1 MIFIVL
7 SRQEAFI
14 EEYFNNCA
22 LENGNSINESNSLVK
37 SKIIYVLLVVSNLV
51 FSQQKITGKIY
62 GEKVVAKHVRI
73 TNITQ
78 ETSTYSDEKGDF
90 SINAS
95 ENDTISFESS
105 FYIAQKIRVKA
116 LHFTEILVI
125 QLKIKSMN
133 MRKLPLKIR
142 LRKKNLVLKNKI

>member
-62 GEKVVAKHVRI
+62 GEKAVAKHVRI

-78 ETSTYSDEKGDF
+78 DTSTYSDEKGDF

-105 FYIAQKIRVKA
+105 F
-116 LHFTEILVI
+116 
-125 QLKIKSMN
+125 
-133 MRKLPLKIR
+133 
-142 LRKKNLVLKNKI
+142 